1 MPRSQAYLHKW
12 GWLSAWRIRLCLV
25 WFLPPPGDRAD
36 FRDIAYGWVFR
47 RPLAMGDP
55 VRYAQ
60 IATLSAFVVAAVCI
74 FAWILRLS
82 TLTSFISETVLL
94 GFKAGAA
101 LSIAVTQIP
110 ALLGIPGGGH
120 NFIERLFAITGQI
133 FRVDPV
139 VTSIGCGG
147 LLLLW
152 FGQKFLPGRPIA
164 LFVVVISIA
173 FISMRPAARY
183 CEGCYC
189 GSGRVYAAAYPSRGA

>member
-1 MPRSQAYLHKW
+1 MVGVSVA
-12 GWLSAWRIRLCLV
+12 
-25 WFLPPPGDRAD
+25 
-36 FRDIAYGWVFR
+36 
-47 RPLAMGDP
+47 PLAMGDP

-60 IATLSAFVVAAVCI
+60 IATLSAFVVAAMCVI
-74 FAWILRLS
+74 SWLLRLS

-173 FISMRPAARY
+173 FISNYEPDQPRRY
-183 CEGCYC
+183 CG
-189 GSGRVYAAAYPSRGA
+189 